1 MGDLIEEL
9 ETNIYQRWLRKFD
22 YSTQSLLDY
31 CEYSIWYHVG
41 KHTGITL
48 RTSREQVA
56 RALIED
62 RQFLIG
68 KAKPLF
74 GKDVEIKVILWP
86 EELMHM
92 RNKQVNILPVA
103 GEGFLTVVPKDKEQR
118 VSA

>member
-1 MGDLIEEL
+1 MDDLIEEL
-9 ETNIYQRWLRKFD
+9 ETNIYQRWFRKFD
-22 YSTQSLLDY
+22 YSTQSLLDW
-31 CEYSIWYHVG
+31 CEFSIWYHAG

-62 RQFLIG
+62 RKFLIS

-74 GKDVEIKVILWP
+74 GKHVEIKAILWP

-92 RNKQVNILPVA
+92 RNKQVDILPVA
-103 GEGFLTVVPKDKEQR
+103 GEGFLTVVPKDNQQR
-118 VSA
+118 VNA